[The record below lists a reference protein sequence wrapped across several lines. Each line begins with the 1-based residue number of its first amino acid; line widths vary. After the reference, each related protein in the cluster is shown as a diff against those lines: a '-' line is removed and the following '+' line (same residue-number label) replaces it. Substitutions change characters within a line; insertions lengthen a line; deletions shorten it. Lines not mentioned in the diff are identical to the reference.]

1 MLLHIFPEKIRNFP
15 GVHFKDNHCLITLT
29 DKIVLTSIIAIK
41 RFLSKNICSS
51 LFISNQSEIQIETLE
66 Q

>member
-1 MLLHIFPEKIRNFP
+1 MLLHIFPEKSRNFP

-41 RFLSKNICSS
+41 RLLSKTMCSS
-51 LFISNQSEIQIETLE
+51 LFISSQSEIQIETLE